1 MKSPLYP
8 MFLAAFIKIFA
19 GVSQQAIVV
28 AQHIMIGF
36 VPLLIYKSS
45 RIYTDKKNAFFA
57 SLLFMLHISYFYY
70 PNVIEAT
77 NLFVP
82 IFAVYFYL
90 LLLARTSQR
99 YISLAITGGL
109 LVLLQP
115 TIIPVL
121 IFSAVFLRKNLNWTS
136 MLKIVLIISLMQ
148 LPWIYRNYAS
158 FDKFIPTKSPFWM
171 NLYIGI
177 LPESQENSVSHY
189 LGKETIQTIDSL
201 KDKLNDVDMEIHYKH
216 AFLSFWEKSPERYL
230 EKVGNHL
237 KYYWILPPRYID
249 NLSLPIIAVRLM
261 PNIAL
266 LILTLLGLKR
276 AYHKDKSVFWFII
289 SILVYFSLVYSLTAA
304 VNIRYKLDIEFLQ
317 VFLASFG
324 LIFIVERN
332 NIESKN
338 NTQND

>member
-1 MKSPLYP
+1 
-8 MFLAAFIKIFA
+8 
-19 GVSQQAIVV
+19 
-28 AQHIMIGF
+28 
-36 VPLLIYKSS
+36 
-45 RIYTDKKNAFFA
+45 
-57 SLLFMLHISYFYY
+57 
-70 PNVIEAT
+70 
-77 NLFVP
+77 
-82 IFAVYFYL
+82 
-90 LLLARTSQR
+90 
-99 YISLAITGGL
+99 
-109 LVLLQP
+109 
-115 TIIPVL
+115 
-121 IFSAVFLRKNLNWTS
+121 
-136 MLKIVLIISLMQ
+136 
-148 LPWIYRNYAS
+148 
-158 FDKFIPTKSPFWM
+158 
-171 NLYIGI
+171 
-177 LPESQENSVSHY
+177 
-189 LGKETIQTIDSL
+189 
-201 KDKLNDVDMEIHYKH
+201 VDMEIHYKH